1 MCIREPK
8 TRETEKERQKTKRNN
23 GSHQEKGRKRVNFG
37 KRQKESTVHCKTHKV
52 VNTVLVNICDEEL
65 LGKTVKG
72 NGVDMHISR
81 DYFGNERVSE
91 QEAINMI
98 KESSIVNLAG
108 SRIVEKVVKA
118 QLASKLAVK
127 NVGSVSFL
135 MIYKFTNSRIEQGI

>member
-1 MCIREPK
+1 MEVIKRKEERELILESD
-8 TRETEKERQKTKRNN
+8 RRNP
-23 GSHQEKGRKRVNFG
+23 QYIARRIKWY
-37 KRQKESTVHCKTHKV
+37 
-52 VNTVLVNICDEEL
+52 NTVLVNICDEEL